1 MWSARSNATQDSA
14 ALAAAR
20 ALLDVREGAT
30 VGEVTS
36 AYRSAIK
43 AARPDL
49 GRTDSSWVPRM
60 QAARDLLLQAAKP
73 DRRRTRRGERSL
85 REVLP
90 RRRSTWAQQPPAAPS
105 MKLDL

>member
-30 VGEVTS
+30 VGEVTT
-36 AYRSAIK
+36 AYRAAIK

-73 DRRRTRRGERSL
+73 DRRRTRRAEKSL

-90 RRRSTWAQQPPAAPS
+90 RRRSTWAQQPPTAPS

>member
-1 MWSARSNATQDSA
+1 MWAARSNGSADAA
-14 ALAAAR
+14 ALVAAR
-20 ALLDVREGAT
+20 ALLEVRDGAT

-36 AYRSAIK
+36 AYRAAIK

-60 QAARDLLLQAAKP
+60 QAARDLLIQAARP
-73 DRRRTRRGERSL
+73 DRRRTRRGEKPL

-90 RRRSTWAQQPPAAPS
+90 RRRSTWAQQPPASPS

>member
-1 MWSARSNATQDSA
+1 MWAARSNAPDAA
-14 ALAAAR
+14 ALTAAR

-30 VGEVTS
+30 VSEVTT
-36 AYRSAIK
+36 AYRTAIK

-49 GRTDSSWVPRM
+49 GRTDTSWVPRM

-73 DRRRTRRGERSL
+73 DRRRTRRGEQPL

-90 RRRSTWAQQPPAAPS
+90 RRRSTWAQQPPASPS

>member
-1 MWSARSNATQDSA
+1 MWAARTDATADAA
-14 ALAAAR
+14 ALSAAR

-36 AYRSAIK
+36 AYRAAIK

-49 GRTDSSWVPRM
+49 GHTDSSWVPRM

-73 DRRRTRRGERSL
+73 DRRRTRRSERSL